1 MKKLLWHVAV
11 FLTLIVPAF
20 ASASALVVNNVKD
33 SPFNAVCDGVTDD
46 SAAIAAAFSD
56 SLATGK
62 ALYFPGMCKA
72 NSQVVWDVGPY
83 RTQGI
88 EIFGCGMR
96 CGLDLRSVSAS
107 PALSIKS
114 TATPTADFYFVNWHD
129 MIVWTN
135 TSGVSFQL
143 GQTNFSDP
151 ANRIEINRVQ
161 VNNYNTSSSL
171 SVCQMNYVAGGHI
184 NMICNGNWHGK
195 ALELRQS
202 AFVTY
207 EGSYGT
213 ADYSVYMNTG
223 FNYGNTFLSPDFEN
237 VNVCVESAS
246 GTNWNN
252 NFFGGVWSYTGHG
265 IDFQVGR
272 SNKLINPNPN
282 PVSPGTVAGFSN
294 QKVGVT
300 IDSDYVQ

>member
-1 MKKLLWHVAV
+1 MKKWIRVVAV
-11 FLTLIVPAF
+11 CFILAAPAWVG
-20 ASASALVVNNVKD
+20 ASSVDVNNVKD

-46 SAAIAAAFSD
+46 SAAIAAAFSN

-96 CGLDLRSVSAS
+96 CGLDLRAVSTS

-129 MIVWTN
+129 MIVLTN
-135 TSGVSFQL
+135 VAGVSFQL

-161 VNNYNTSSSL
+161 VDNYNPSSSV

-184 NMICNGNWHGK
+184 NMICNGYWHGK

-213 ADYSVYMNTG
+213 ADYGVHMNTG

-237 VNVCVESAS
+237 VGVCVTSAS

-252 NFFGGVWSYTGHG
+252 NFLGGVWSYTTNG
-265 IDFQVGR
+265 INFQTGQ

-282 PVSPGTVAGFSN
+282 PVPPGTVAGFSN
-294 QKVGVT
+294 QKVGVA
-300 IDSDYVQ
+300 IDSTYVQ